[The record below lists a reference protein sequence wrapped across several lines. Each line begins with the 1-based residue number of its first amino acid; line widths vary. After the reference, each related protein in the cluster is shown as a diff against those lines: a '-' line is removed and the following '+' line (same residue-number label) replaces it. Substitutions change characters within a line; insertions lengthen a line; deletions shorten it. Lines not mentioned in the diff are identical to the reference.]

1 MGKVDKDVQKNK
13 TVEQNFRTKKLQSIY
28 LMPQSLGYAI
38 HLLVSDHNTNI
49 KKSLVISMQK
59 LGKTRYILF

>member
-13 TVEQNFRTKKLQSIY
+13 IVKQNFRTEKLQSIY

-38 HLLVSDHNTNI
+38 HLLVSDHNTTI

-59 LGKTRYILF
+59 LGKN